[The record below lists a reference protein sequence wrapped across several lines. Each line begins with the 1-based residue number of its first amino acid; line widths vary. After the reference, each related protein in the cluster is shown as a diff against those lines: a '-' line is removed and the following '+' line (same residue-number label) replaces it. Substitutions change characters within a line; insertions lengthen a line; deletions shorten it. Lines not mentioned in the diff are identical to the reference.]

1 MSIFDIFK
9 SKWTAQHMGENDR
22 RKLFWYL
29 KRKSSYTAWEAR
41 ANAFDNFVA
50 IFERQVKEEPVF
62 LRPGADPEWA
72 MNWEQFYPQILK
84 AQVLYE
90 QGLARLRTGDRTVW
104 RYNDRGVLLDAL
116 NIQSYW
122 WTALVNHGPHG
133 DVFFEG
139 KYVDEM
145 TKAIDDASFYV
156 KATAGVVESML
167 AEPPAHDF
175 WSEQKMDRL
184 NREVP
189 FPTEL
194 PEVPEPA
201 KKVICHTGQPVPC
214 CGIFE
219 PLVPD
224 GCMNYLLEGTSTP
237 QAVNV
242 DDVEGGLIVRPAAW
256 RLIWED
262 MRYLDGAIP
271 AEEQS
276 YFPQGVP
283 VVATQP
289 SFADPDP
296 LVTKKTNEFA
306 SKSGVWVVSD
316 RLELR
321 QQFQT
326 GDKLPQH
333 EGRDV
338 TWIWFGTV

>member
-9 SKWTAQHMGENDR
+9 SKWTAKHMEEKDR

-41 ANAFDNFVA
+41 AHAFDNFAAV
-50 IFERQVKEEPVF
+50 FERQVKEEPVY
-62 LRPGADPEWA
+62 LEAGVDPEWA
-72 MNWEQFYPQILK
+72 MNWAEFYVQVLK

-90 QGLARLRTGDRTVW
+90 QGLARLRVGNRTVW

-139 KYVDEM
+139 KYVEEM

-175 WSEQKMDRL
+175 WSEEVMDHL
-184 NREVP
+184 NRTVP
-189 FPTEL
+189 FPADL

-201 KKVICHTGQPVPC
+201 KKVTVHTGQPVPC
-214 CGIFE
+214 YGIFE
-219 PLVPD
+219 PQVPD

-242 DDVEGGLIVRPAAW
+242 DDIEGGLIVRPAVW

-262 MRYLDGAIP
+262 TRYLDGTIP
-271 AEEQS
+271 AEEQC
-276 YFPQGVP
+276 YFPQKAP

-289 SFADPDP
+289 AFTDADP
-296 LVTKKTNEFA
+296 LVQQSSNDLA
-306 SKSGVWVVSD
+306 VKSGVWVIAD
-316 RLELR
+316 RLDLR
-321 QQFQT
+321 QRFQA
-326 GDKLPQH
+326 GDRLPQH
-333 EGRDV
+333 EGREV
-338 TWIWFGTV
+338 TWVWVSKE